1 MLWLKHIYRLT
12 NIRENA
18 MNAIIDTILQERD
31 SLLRNRLA
39 DIIDKLYDKEHF
51 ELLLRYHNIEN
62 ADTVTDKVF
71 AKYDSYSKIIINR
84 QELFEDRIIDKETF
98 FILSLLNRFRE
109 IATEE
114 VKAYIRSCGIPV
126 SNTNNVNIN
135 VKG

>member
-1 MLWLKHIYRLT
+1 
-12 NIRENA
+12 
-18 MNAIIDTILQERD
+18 MNAITDMILEERNTM
-31 SLLRNRLA
+31 LRNKLA
-39 DIIDKLYDKEHF
+39 AVIDKLYDKEHF

-114 VKAYIRSCGIPV
+114 VKAYIRSCGIPLKN
-126 SNTNNVNIN
+126 SNNIN
-135 VKG
+135 IKK